1 MTTAAAQPRRRQPP
15 DVRREQ
21 LLDAAERV
29 LLQRGLAAATMA
41 DVAEAAS
48 VAKGTVYLYYQ
59 SKDELL
65 AGLRARYFE
74 RFAAT
79 LDDRA
84 ASRAATPP
92 TYAARVQRL
101 VAAAYDFALAN
112 HELHHLL
119 FHRAGF
125 GEDDAY
131 TRARAAVA
139 ELVEEG
145 AAAGEFHLA
154 DPVLATDFLLHALHG
169 TLAMAVHRPRSQRR
183 RFVEGVSELARRA
196 LGASGG

>member
-48 VAKGTVYLYYQ
+48 VAKGTVYLYYP

-65 AGLRARYFE
+65 AGLRTRFFE

-84 ASRAATPP
+84 ASRTTTPP

-119 FHRAGF
+119 FHHTGF
-125 GEDDAY
+125 GEHDAFA
-131 TRARAAVA
+131 RARAAIA
-139 ELVEEG
+139 ELVEGG
-145 AAAGEFHLA
+145 AAAGEFHVA
-154 DPVLATDFLLHALHG
+154 DPALATEFLLHALHG
-169 TLAMAVHRPRSQRR
+169 TLATAMHRPRPQRR
-183 RFVEGVSELARRA
+183 RFVDGVSELARRA

>member
-41 DVAEAAS
+41 DVAEAAA
-48 VAKGTVYLYYQ
+48 VAKGTVYLYYP
-59 SKDELL
+59 SKAELL
-65 AGLRARYFE
+65 AALRDRYFE
-74 RFAAT
+74 RFVAT

-84 ASRAATPP
+84 ASPAGTRPSW
-92 TYAARVQRL
+92 AARVQRL
-101 VAAAYDFALAN
+101 VAATYDFALAN
-112 HELHHLL
+112 HELYHVL
-119 FHRAGF
+119 FHHAGY
-125 GEDDAY
+125 GEDHAFG
-131 TRARAAVA
+131 RARAAIA
-139 ELVEEG
+139 ELVEG
-145 AAAGEFHLA
+145 GVAAGEFRLA
-154 DPVLATDFLLHALHG
+154 DPALATDFLLHALHG
-169 TLAMAVHRPRSQRR
+169 TLAAASHQPRPQRQ

>member
-1 MTTAAAQPRRRQPP
+1 MTTTAAQPRRRQPP

-48 VAKGTVYLYYQ
+48 VAKGTVYLYYR
-59 SKDELL
+59 SKAELL
-65 AGLRARYFE
+65 AALRARYFE
-74 RFAAT
+74 RFTAT

-84 ASRAATPP
+84 APRAGARP
-92 TYAARVQRL
+92 TYSARVQRL
-101 VAAAYDFALAN
+101 VAAAYDFAIAN
-112 HELHHLL
+112 HDLHHVLL
-119 FHRAGF
+119 HQAGF
-125 GEDDAY
+125 SEHDAFA
-131 TRARAAVA
+131 RARTAVA
-139 ELVEEG
+139 ELVEGG

-154 DPVLATDFLLHALHG
+154 DPALATDFLLHALHG
-169 TLAMAVHRPRSQRR
+169 TLAAAMHRPRSQRR
-183 RFVEGVSELARRA
+183 QFVEGVSELARRA

>member
-48 VAKGTVYLYYQ
+48 VAKGTVYLYYP

-84 ASRAATPP
+84 VARAGTGPS
-92 TYAARVQRL
+92 YAARVQRL

-119 FHRAGF
+119 FHHAGF
-125 GEDDAY
+125 GEDDAFA
-131 TRARAAVA
+131 RARGAVA
-139 ELVEEG
+139 ELVEGG

-154 DPVLATDFLLHALHG
+154 DPALAIDFLLHALHG
-169 TLAMAVHRPRSQRR
+169 TLAAAVHRPRSQRR

-196 LGASGG
+196 LGAGGG

>member
-59 SKDELL
+59 SKEELL
-65 AGLRARYFE
+65 AGLRARFYE

-79 LDDRA
+79 LDDRVG
-84 ASRAATPP
+84 SPP
-92 TYAARVQRL
+92 TYAARVGRL
-101 VAAAYDFALAN
+101 VDAAYDFALAN
-112 HELHHLL
+112 HQLHHVLL
-119 FHRAGF
+119 HHAGF
-125 GEDDAY
+125 GEDDAFA
-131 TRARAAVA
+131 RARAAIA
-139 ELVEEG
+139 ELVEG
-145 AAAGEFHLA
+145 GVAAGEFHLA
-154 DPVLATDFLLHALHG
+154 DPALATDFLLHALHG
-169 TLAMAVHRPRSQRR
+169 TLATAAHRPRPQRR
-183 RFVEGVSELARRA
+183 RFVEGVSELACRA
-196 LGASGG
+196 LGVTGG